1 MYLVSLIFVQIDF
14 TGITVRRHVVEII
27 HTCEIE
33 TTVHL
38 TTVTGIH
45 AIIHQVYTKGIF
57 YFFCIVVYI
66 IYQLYSTS
74 FKPLR
79 SKALTAEL
87 DRVEI
92 FFAILIDR
100 LNILNDSTRDVGYR
114 QFFIIRQY
122 VFLLDE
128 VLCFQLIRYFRIY
141 LRTQ

>member
-27 HTCEIE
+27 HTGEIE

-38 TTVTGIH
+38 TTITGIH
-45 AIIHQVYTKGIF
+45 AIIHQVNTKGIF

-92 FFAILIDR
+92 FFAIL
-100 LNILNDSTRDVGYR
+100 NDSTRDVGYR